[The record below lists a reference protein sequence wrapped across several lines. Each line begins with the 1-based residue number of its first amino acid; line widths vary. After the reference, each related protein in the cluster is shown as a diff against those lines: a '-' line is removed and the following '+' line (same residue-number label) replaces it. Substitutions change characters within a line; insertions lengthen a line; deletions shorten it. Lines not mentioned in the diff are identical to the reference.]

1 MSSQRTSADAAGR
14 AAGPVV
20 EREPYDSPVAQR
32 FVAALEADMVER
44 YEVDVTAPGHEGE
57 ENAHWLL
64 RVEQVTPPAGVFLV
78 AWLDGEPVGSG
89 ALRRLGTGDDPRV
102 GEVKRM
108 WTEPHA
114 RRRGVSRAVL
124 ARLEH
129 EARAFG
135 YRRLQLETGDRQPEA
150 LALYESAGWHRIEP
164 YGQYR
169 DDEGSVCFAKD
180 LAPPD

>member
-1 MSSQRTSADAAGR
+1 MSGSRTSGDAVGR
-14 AAGPVV
+14 ALDLVV
-20 EREPYDSPVAQR
+20 EPEPYASLVAQR

-44 YEVDVTAPGHEGE
+44 YEVDVTAPGYEGE
-57 ENAHWLL
+57 ENGHWVVLA
-64 RVEQVTPPAGVFLV
+64 EQVTPPVGVFLV

-89 ALRRLGTGDDPRV
+89 AVRRLVTSDDPSV

-108 WTEPHA
+108 WVEPHA

-129 EARAFG
+129 EAWAFG
-135 YRRLQLETGDRQPEA
+135 YRRLQLESGDRQPEA

-164 YGQYR
+164 YGEYR
-169 DDEGSVCFAKD
+169 DDPGSVCFAK
-180 LAPPD
+180 LLGPPD

>member
-1 MSSQRTSADAAGR
+1 MSARARGDAVGR
-14 AAGPVV
+14 APGLVV
-20 EREPYDSPVAQR
+20 EPEPYASPVAQR

-44 YEVDVTAPGHEGE
+44 YEVDVTAPGYEGE
-57 ENAHWLL
+57 ENGHW
-64 RVEQVTPPAGVFLV
+64 VVHAEQVTPPAGVFLV

-89 ALRRLGTGDDPRV
+89 ALRRLVTSDDPTV

-108 WTEPHA
+108 WVEPHA

-124 ARLEH
+124 ARLES

-164 YGQYR
+164 YGEYR
-169 DDEGSVCFAKD
+169 DEPGSVCFAKD
-180 LAPPD
+180 LAPTE

>member
-1 MSSQRTSADAAGR
+1 VSTQRTEPDAVGR
-14 AAGPVV
+14 ASGPVV
-20 EREPYDSPVAQR
+20 EPEPYDSPVAQR
-32 FVAALEADMVER
+32 FVEALEADMVER
-44 YEVDVTAPGHEGE
+44 YEVEVTAPGYEGE
-57 ENAHWLL
+57 ENAHWTV
-64 RVEQVTPPAGVFLV
+64 RPEQVTPPAGVFLV

-89 ALRRLGTGDDPRV
+89 AVRRLVSGDDPSV

-124 ARLEH
+124 ARLER

-164 YGQYR
+164 YGEYR
-169 DDEGSVCFAKD
+169 DDPGSVCFAKD
-180 LAPPD
+180 LAPTD

>member
-1 MSSQRTSADAAGR
+1 MSSQRTSAGADGR
-14 AAGPVV
+14 APGLVV
-20 EREPYDSPVAQR
+20 APERYDSAIARR
-32 FVAALEADMVER
+32 FVEALEADMVER
-44 YEVDVTAPGHEGE
+44 YEVDVTAPGYEGE
-57 ENAHWLL
+57 ENAHWAV
-64 RVEQVTPPAGVFLV
+64 RPEHVTPPAGVFLV

-89 ALRRLGTGDDPRV
+89 AVRRLVGSEDPTV

-124 ARLEH
+124 ARLER
-129 EARAFG
+129 EARALGF
-135 YRRLQLETGDRQPEA
+135 RRLQLETGDRQPEA

-169 DDEGSVCFAKD
+169 GDPGSVCFAKD
-180 LAPPD
+180 LAP